1 MNNGVSLFI
10 FHHLY
15 DGNTFKYVRL
25 LVIPSIDRMKDKD
38 GVYMDIFKDGKILNR
53 VKYDLMDKSTIG
65 LLWML
70 RSDVIFSGTR
80 LYYLDRDKNVI
91 DVYDY

>member
-1 MNNGVSLFI
+1 
-10 FHHLY
+10 
-15 DGNTFKYVRL
+15 
-25 LVIPSIDRMKDKD
+25 MKDD
-38 GVYMDIFKDGKILNR
+38 VYIDIFKDGKFLNR
-53 VKYDLMDKSTIG
+53 VNYGLMDKSTIG

-80 LYYLDRDKNVI
+80 LYYLDKEKNVI